1 MCDYQRKMYFAKYIQ
16 KIFKLCFV
24 FIQEVQIT
32 VLSFFSF
39 SLRSVSRRQ
48 LFITHV
54 NFPFDGI
61 GERVWLALEWTGDAV
76 SGGRGFMERLNQWSL
91 SFEW

>member
-1 MCDYQRKMYFAKYIQ
+1 M
-16 KIFKLCFV
+16 
-24 FIQEVQIT
+24 
-32 VLSFFSF
+32 
-39 SLRSVSRRQ
+39 SRRH

-76 SGGRGFMERLNQWSL
+76 SGRRGFVERLNQWSL